1 MQKKFVTLMA
11 VAAAGLSASSAS
23 AQFFNDGLDSLANWT
38 VAGQPDTTANIIDY
52 SALGIA
58 EAPNQVLGSTATTGV
73 QFTANTSAGAAN
85 AVNLLGAV
93 NGGNADLTL
102 STYQV
107 QFDMYLSVADP
118 LPSGGTEQGLW
129 GIARTTGTA
138 LGRNN
143 RVADGDGVWG
153 WVAVDNGYGTE
164 DTAIFEG
171 STELA
176 DLGDT
181 QTGESDPFNN
191 AFTTNFGVNNAPGN
205 SWVTV
210 TITADNGLVE
220 VWYNSVKF
228 FSETVASTD
237 GDVMVGYEDP
247 FGGSISAAPALQFGI
262 IDNVVIDDAI
272 TIPEPASLALLGLGS
287 LAMLRRR

>member
-1 MQKKFVTLMA
+1 MQRKFMSTLA
-11 VAAAGLSASSAS
+11 VAAAGLTASSAS
-23 AQFFNDGLDSLANWT
+23 AQFFTDGIDSLANWT
-38 VAGQPDTTANIIDY
+38 VAGQADTTATVIDY

-58 EAPNQVLGSTATTGV
+58 EAPNQVAGSAATTGV
-73 QFTANTSAGAAN
+73 QFTANTSAGLGQ

-107 QFDMYLSVADP
+107 QFDMYLSVAVP
-118 LPSGGTEQGLW
+118 IPGGGTEQGLW
-129 GIARTTGTA
+129 GIGRTTGNA

-143 RVADGDGVWG
+143 RATEGDGVWG
-153 WVAVDNGYGTE
+153 WLATENGYGTE

-181 QTGESDPFNN
+181 QPGETDPFNN
-191 AFTTNFGVNNAPGN
+191 AFTTNLGVNNTPAN

-210 TITADNGLVE
+210 TMTADNGLVE
-220 VWYNSVKF
+220 IWYNSVKF
-228 FSETVASTD
+228 FSETVTSTD
-237 GDVMVGYEDP
+237 GDVMLGYEDP
-247 FGGSISAAPALQFGI
+247 FGSISAGPADQFGI
-262 IDNVVIDDAI
+262 IDNVIIDDAI
-272 TIPEPASLALLGLGS
+272 TIPEPASLVLLGLGS